1 MISVKY
7 NGREYTDAENGAPG
21 LVSSGV
27 PAEVVLEAL
36 HAQLSRSIDTAAGK
50 ARNAFVS
57 PGELIEQE
65 YQLAKR
71 EAKEWLDAGADE
83 SDVPTCVKDHADSF
97 DVSVSEAANEIVTTG
112 EAWEQAMRDIRT
124 LRLKGKAAVRA
135 ADTIEGAEQAAQAA
149 IAELNAIRPP
159 EGTL

>member
-1 MISVKY
+1 MIIRKI
-7 NGREYTDAENGAPG
+7 EHEGAVHFNVDPLNTSIPASA
-21 LVSSGV
+21 LV
-27 PAEVVLEAL
+27 LAL
-36 HAQLSRSIDTAAGK
+36 HAQLGGDIDTAAGK

-71 EAKEWLDAGADE
+71 EAQEWLDAGADE
-83 SDVPTCVKDHADSF
+83 SDVPTCVQDHADTF
-97 DVSVSEAANEIVTTG
+97 AVTVTEAANEIVTTG

-135 ADTIEGAEQAAQAA
+135 ADTIEGAEQAAKDA